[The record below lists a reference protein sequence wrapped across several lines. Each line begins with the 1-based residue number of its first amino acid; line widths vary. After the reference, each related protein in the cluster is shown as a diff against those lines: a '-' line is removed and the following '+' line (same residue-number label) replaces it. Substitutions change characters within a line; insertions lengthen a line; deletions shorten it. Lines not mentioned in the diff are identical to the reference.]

1 MILPL
6 ANTNDGFYRY
16 TWEWISFVTYSVLLR
31 FILKMPGKFRACKS
45 SKLIALLLDW
55 PAVFLL
61 HWLYCMQNIEPGKGC
76 MEETS
81 TPWQRKAHTA
91 SRGLG
96 NYNVSGPVGVQD
108 GHKQNLCEMLQS
120 AKPCASYK
128 CRLAF
133 FFSFK
138 FKNKTEHCY
147 LHLGPN
153 LQIIP
158 KDWKTT
164 IFFWLWVSFIIKH
177 SHSKYQRTKYRLHR
191 MCLCCW
197 SNYRGKLTASVASQ
211 LL

>member
-1 MILPL
+1 MVILPL

-16 TWEWISFVTYSVLLR
+16 TWEWISFVTYSVLVR

-45 SKLIALLLDW
+45 YKLIALLLDW

-147 LHLGPN
+147 LHLGLN

-164 IFFWLWVSFIIKH
+164 IFSVFEFLLSLSTHIVNTKGQNTVCTECVCVVEVITGVS
-177 SHSKYQRTKYRLHR
+177 
-191 MCLCCW
+191 
-197 SNYRGKLTASVASQ
+197 
-211 LL
+211 